1 SCARVVYER
10 IIPPVPLGAQTARP
24 FRANHVNR
32 ITSGASALRSAGRLR
47 RRDERLN
54 GAGTA
59 GPKDSTIE
67 SSTADGVLVKNW
79 QSGLRSAE
87 SRTELKLEVAFCY
100 TETEVLTKRQKKWAV
115 IHVPSAEPPVLRHL
129 AGRRAPSR
137 LGGSVF
143 PERAALSQS
152 GRYSWTY
159 PTTAQTPYRKF
170 ESFGLAATA
179 PFRH

>member
-10 IIPPVPLGAQTARP
+10 IIPPFPLGAQTARP

-87 SRTELKLEVAFCY
+87 SRTKLKLEALYLPVMPFPV
-100 TETEVLTKRQKKWAV
+100 THPTFVRQLKREKDLNDSPRKP
-115 IHVPSAEPPVLRHL
+115 HLPS
-129 AGRRAPSR
+129 
-137 LGGSVF
+137 
-143 PERAALSQS
+143 
-152 GRYSWTY
+152 
-159 PTTAQTPYRKF
+159 
-170 ESFGLAATA
+170 
-179 PFRH
+179 